1 MSGITARTAG
11 VEPVS
16 HGHTTA
22 WWRIVIPLA
31 VIAIIAL
38 LPPPAGLAQH
48 AWYFFAIFSG
58 VVAALVLE
66 PLPNAAVGLIGISVA
81 AALAPWVLLSPAELA
96 NPNVN
101 MVSVAANWA
110 LSGFSST
117 TVWLIGGAF
126 MFAMGY
132 EKTGLGRRIAL
143 TLVSKLGR
151 NTLSLAYANV
161 LAEAL
166 LAIVTPSNS
175 ARGAGTMFPMVS
187 NLPPLYNSKPND
199 PSRRRI
205 GAYVMYT
212 AFAANTITSS
222 LFLTGCAPNFLALE
236 FARKLAHVDISWLG
250 WFLAAAPFA
259 IPLLIVMPLI
269 VYVLYPPRL
278 KHSPEAAIWANKQLK
293 EMGRISRNEITL
305 AVIVVGAVLLWILGD
320 KWMDGS
326 IVAFLAIGFMFVT
339 GVFTWNDMARN
350 HAAWTTIFMLASLV
364 TMAAGLARV
373 GFIAWFAQFA
383 AHHVGGL
390 SPTATIMALAAIYFV
405 AHYMF
410 ASLTAHTAAM
420 FPIMLG
426 VGLAL
431 PGLPANELVMALAL
445 TTGIMGVISPYATG
459 PAPVYYNSGY
469 IRPAEF
475 WGLGFVLGAIFL
487 AALLFIGIPV
497 MMLH

>member
-1 MSGITARTAG
+1 MSGTAVKVAG
-11 VEPVS
+11 VEPAPS
-16 HGHTTA
+16 GNKTA
-22 WWRIVIPLA
+22 WWRVAAPLA
-31 VIAIIAL
+31 VIAIIAV
-38 LPPPAGLAQH
+38 LPPPTGLAQH
-48 AWYFFAIFSG
+48 AWYFFAIFCG

-66 PLPNAAVGLIGISVA
+66 PLPNTAVGLIGITVVA
-81 AALAPWVLLSPAELA
+81 SLAPWVLLSPAELA
-96 NPNVN
+96 NPSVN
-101 MVSVAANWA
+101 KVSVAANWA

-151 NTLSLAYANV
+151 RSLSLAYANAF
-161 LAEAL
+161 AEAL

-175 ARGAGTMFPMVS
+175 ARGAGTMYPMVS
-187 NLPPLYNSKPND
+187 NLPGLYNSKPND
-199 PSRRRI
+199 PSSRDI
-205 GAYVMYT
+205 GAYIMYT

-236 FARKLAHVDISWLG
+236 FARKLAKVDVSWLD
-250 WFLAAAPFA
+250 WFLASAPFA
-259 IPLLIVMPLI
+259 IPLLLLMPVIVF
-269 VYVLYPPRL
+269 VLYPPRI
-278 KHSPEAAIWANKQLK
+278 KNSPEAAIWASAQLR
-293 EMGRISRNEITL
+293 EMGPISRNEITL
-305 AVIVVGAVLLWILGD
+305 ALIVTGAVLLWIVGD
-320 KWMDGS
+320 HWLDGS
-326 IVAFLAIGFMFVT
+326 IVAFLAISFMLVL
-339 GVFTWNDMARN
+339 GVFTWGDMARN
-350 HAAWTTIFMLASLV
+350 HAAWTTIVMLATLV

-373 GFIAWFAQFA
+373 GFITWFANFA

-390 SPTATIMALAAIYFV
+390 SPTATIMALTTIYFIS
-405 AHYMF
+405 HYMF
-410 ASLTAHTAAM
+410 ASLTAHTSAM

-431 PGLPANELVMALAL
+431 PGLPARELVMALAL

-469 IRPAEF
+469 IKPAEF
-475 WGLGFVLGAIFL
+475 WGLGFVLGALFL
-487 AALLFIGIPV
+487 STLLFVGIPI

>member
-1 MSGITARTAG
+1 MSGIAAKAAG
-11 VEPVS
+11 VEPAPSGGRV
-16 HGHTTA
+16 A
-22 WWRIVIPLA
+22 WWRVAIPLA

-38 LPPPAGLAQH
+38 LPAPSGLAQH

-66 PLPNAAVGLIGISVA
+66 PLPNTAVGMIGITVV

-96 NPNVN
+96 NPAVN
-101 MVSVAANWA
+101 MVNVAANWA
-110 LSGFSST
+110 LAGFSST

-143 TLVSKLGR
+143 ALVSKLGR
-151 NTLSLAYANV
+151 KALSLAYANA

-175 ARGAGTMFPMVS
+175 ARGAGTMYPMVS

-199 PSRRRI
+199 PSRRDI
-205 GAYVMYT
+205 GAYIMYT

-236 FARKLAHVDISWLG
+236 FARKLAKVDVSWLD
-250 WFLAAAPFA
+250 WFIASAPFA
-259 IPLLIVMPLI
+259 IPLLLLMPLL
-269 VYVLYPPRL
+269 VYWLYPPRI
-278 KHSPEAAIWANKQLK
+278 KNSPAAAIWAGEQLK
-293 EMGRISRNEITL
+293 EMGPISRKEITL
-305 AVIVVGAVLLWILGD
+305 AVIVVGAVLLWIVGD

-326 IVAFLAIGFMFVT
+326 IVAFLAISVMLVL
-339 GVFTWNDMARN
+339 GVITWNDMARN
-350 HAAWTTIFMLASLV
+350 HQAWTTVIMLATLV
-364 TMAAGLARV
+364 TMASGLARV
-373 GFIAWFAQFA
+373 GFIKWFAEFA

-390 SPTATIMALAAIYFV
+390 APTPTIMVLVTIYFV
-405 AHYMF
+405 SHYMF
-410 ASLTAHTAAM
+410 ASLTAHTSAM

-431 PGLPANELVMALAL
+431 PGLPARELVMALAL

-469 IRPAEF
+469 IKPAEF
-475 WGLGFVLGAIFL
+475 WGLGFVLGALFL